1 MDPNIHEDL
10 LRRGREELLQR
21 AEHERMVGRAM
32 FKLGMNQKF
41 HHKAANWLGI
51 HLVSWG
57 EKLEQFG
64 TIAEREPAPTTTTR
78 VPVYQLSKTSPHH

>member
-1 MDPNIHEDL
+1 MHPNIHEDT
-10 LRRGREELLQR
+10 LRRGREELQQR
-21 AEHERMVGRAM
+21 AAYERMVGQAM
-32 FKLGMNQKF
+32 FKQGMNQKF

-64 TIAEREPAPTTTTR
+64 TFAERQPTRMTT
-78 VPVYQLSKTSPHH
+78 TSPHH